1 MANRLSFT
9 DAEQA
14 NLSELAELDMSLA
27 RHAHAQ
33 ALASDDPATIAE
45 LGRTYQ
51 RAARSARQSIALA
64 AKLRRDAA
72 QDAAAAERLAER
84 AAMLNS
90 FTRFAEPEGGD
101 TGWFGHD
108 DDEDYEEEE
117 DEDEDE
123 REDTATRRPPID
135 PAILEREAELRA
147 AVRRVIWDE
156 RERLEID
163 ETPDELFGF
172 LEERLE
178 SRRQRPAPAERSL
191 DDEVLDICAA
201 LGLPTDCAK
210 DWRNLPDPEVDHEGP
225 TVTARADS
233 S

>member
-1 MANRLSFT
+1 MANSLTFT

-27 RHAHAQ
+27 RHAHGQ

-84 AAMLNS
+84 AAMLNHI
-90 FTRFAEPEGGD
+90 TRIAEPEGGD
-101 TGWFGHD
+101 TGWLGGD
-108 DDEDYEEEE
+108 DDEEYED
-117 DEDEDE
+117 DEDES
-123 REDTATRRPPID
+123 EDTPAPRPPID
-135 PAILEREAELRA
+135 PAILEREAELRQ

-156 RERLEID
+156 RERLEVD

-178 SRRQRPAPAERSL
+178 SRRQRPTTDKPL
-191 DDEVLDICAA
+191 DDEVLEICTA
-201 LGLPTDCAK
+201 LGLPTDRAP
-210 DWRNLPDPEVDHEGP
+210 DWRNLPDPEVDDDPEAP
-225 TVTARADS
+225 ASTDS

>member
-1 MANRLSFT
+1 MANSLTFN

-27 RHAHAQ
+27 RHAHGQ

-84 AAMLNS
+84 AAVLNS

-101 TGWFGHD
+101 TGWFG
-108 DDEDYEEEE
+108 DDEDYEDEHE
-117 DEDEDE
+117 DED
-123 REDTATRRPPID
+123 TPAPRPPID
-135 PAILEREAELRA
+135 PAILEREAELRQ

-163 ETPDELFGF
+163 ETPDELFGV
-172 LEERLE
+172 LEERFE
-178 SRRQRPAPAERSL
+178 SRRQRPATDKSL
-191 DDEVLDICAA
+191 DEEVLELCAA
-201 LGLPTDCAK
+201 LGLPTDRAA
-210 DWRNLPDPEVDHEGP
+210 DWRNLPDPEVDEAP
-225 TVTARADS
+225 EVTAGADS